1 MRRAPRAIALGLALA
16 ACSGGREADSSAAA
30 AAPGTRTSA
39 AAAPAAPTGSPTCLG
54 TGHWEECTLPDRL
67 ERAGLV
73 PIARDS
79 LARPWLAVGGRTW
92 QLHRSTLHVF
102 RYPDADAR
110 ARDQATLDTLRAAPL
125 ADPSITWDGGRPTL
139 LASDNLLAVLLTDD
153 DVLAERVTLAITAG
167 PTPKSVVP
175 GRP

>member
-1 MRRAPRAIALGLALA
+1 VRHLARALAAAGALA
-16 ACSGGREADSSAAA
+16 ACGGGEQSDRTVPATPGAATA
-30 AAPGTRTSA
+30 TAT
-39 AAAPAAPTGSPTCLG
+39 AAPTGSPTCLG
-54 TGHWEECTLPDRL
+54 SGHWEECTLPDRL

-79 LARPWLAVGGRTW
+79 ITRPWLAVAGRSW

-110 ARDQATLDTLRAAPL
+110 ARDQATLDTLRAAPA
-125 ADPSITWDGGRPTL
+125 ADTTITWNGRTML
-139 LASDNLLAVLLTDD
+139 LASDNLLAVLVSDD
-153 DVLAERVTLAITAG
+153 DVLRERVALAITAG
-167 PTPKSVVP
+167 PTPTAVVP